1 MIDKLNFD
9 DLLAIATP
17 REVVNAT
24 DLGLEEGRRSIP
36 HFPTGKGIDQRLQ
49 VQALHGLERMAR
61 CSVMLANMVLTVRVL
76 LSMMRRKCVS
86 SSRFRLAG
94 R

>member
-61 CSVMLANMVLTVRVL
+61 CSVMLANMVLTGGCCCR
-76 LSMMRRKCVS
+76 
-86 SSRFRLAG
+86 
-94 R
+94 